1 MKTNGDRNRRKA
13 SGWRKLTCL
22 AVVGVLLAAA
32 GAQAQAQDVM
42 RVLEDWEL
50 VIGQPDAAINS
61 PQVTTIISPLTE
73 NDAYCAFNVNY
84 KTEGEYAEGGLQIHV
99 WNPSSPLLIKNSS
112 KKGVCKTLNEVVT
125 WTMEMKLAP
134 GVLSFKVGNGKSTTW
149 GSFGDLGY
157 LEADVG
163 TTIAHL
169 NGYSPQTSVDSSGV
183 SFGGNRV
190 TSLVLKRVRKY
201 DAAGLLISDTSPG
214 LVAHPRQ

>member
-1 MKTNGDRNRRKA
+1 
-13 SGWRKLTCL
+13 
-22 AVVGVLLAAA
+22 LLAAA

-50 VIGQPDAAINS
+50 VIGQPDSAINS

-99 WNPSSPLLIKNSS
+99 WNPTSPLLIKNSTR
-112 KKGVCKTLNEVVT
+112 KGVANTAGETVT
-125 WTMEMKLAP
+125 WTMEMKLAA
-134 GVLSFKVGNGKSTTW
+134 GILSFKVGNGTSTTW
-149 GSFGDLGY
+149 STFGNMGY

-163 TTIAHL
+163 TTITHL
-169 NGYSPQTSVDSSGV
+169 NGYSSQTSVDSSGV

-214 LVAHPRQ
+214 LVAHPKQ